1 MSYHD
6 PHYANKHAASHILLA
21 ESIRTA
27 FGKWSDTLGEENAI
41 HVLEDLVNAV
51 VQNKVVEAQAEGA
64 CDFVDAIAA
73 AFEYAPG
80 KTVDMLQQ
88 VFHSI

>member
-6 PHYANKHAASHILLA
+6 PYYANKHAASHLLLA
-21 ESIRTA
+21 ASIHSA

-41 HVLEDLVNAV
+41 HVLEDLVNAT
-51 VQNKVVEAQAEGA
+51 VQNKVAEEQHDGA
-64 CDFVDAIAA
+64 RDFVDAIAA
-73 AFEYAPG
+73 TFEYAPG

-88 VFHSI
+88 IFHSI

>member
-1 MSYHD
+1 MAYND
-6 PHYANKHAASHILLA
+6 RHYANKHAVSHILLA

-41 HVLEDLVNAV
+41 HVLEDLVNAT
-51 VQNKVVEAQAEGA
+51 VQNKVVEDQHDGA
-64 CDFVDAIAA
+64 RDFVDAIAA
-73 AFEYAPG
+73 VFEYAPG